1 MKNLLFIEDFS
12 NKYHLP
18 EGDIIALN
26 VKSHYELFKRG
37 IDHYTISD
45 LVDFESYL
53 THSEAY
59 NEHQKKFFMYCDKF

>member
-1 MKNLLFIEDFS
+1 MKNLVFIEDYS
-12 NKYHLP
+12 SKYHLP
-18 EGDIIALN
+18 EGDIVALN